1 MKTLFV
7 LIAAL
12 AAVTFPVYLVVFIF
26 KSLILGLMTLLL
38 SVIWLFY
45 QLMLKLKFPRNKSNN
60 IRLLRR

>member
-7 LIAAL
+7 IIAAL

-45 QLMLKLKFPRNKSNN
+45 QLMLKLTRNKSNN